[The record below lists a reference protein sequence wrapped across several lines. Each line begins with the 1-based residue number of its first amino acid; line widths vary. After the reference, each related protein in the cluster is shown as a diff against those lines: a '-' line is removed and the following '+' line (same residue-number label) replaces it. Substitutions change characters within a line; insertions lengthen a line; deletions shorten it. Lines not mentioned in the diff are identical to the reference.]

1 MIEVRELDKYMLTD
15 KHIDQ
20 YGGYLME
27 DLPNYN
33 ELILDK
39 GLSEV
44 LISMYKKGFEDC
56 YWNTMGEI

>member
-1 MIEVRELDKYMLTD
+1 MLTD

-20 YGGYLME
+20 YAGYLME

-56 YWNTMGEI
+56 LMDTKGEMQ